1 MEEPPDEYVRLHD
14 FHTGNFIICTNGKN
28 LKDFQWLQQFQN
40 VNVEKTRNGLKYAIN
55 VADDCIPHLDDTK
68 TFSHDDMVGAEE
80 LKSRCKTIV
89 QYSTYMHIF
98 LGSNAGNFIISCLR
112 GRSRS
117 PCVILCFLILFRG
130 FNTERGIEY
139 LTKAFRD
146 QRPTM
151 ARSSSNDSK
160 NFPNL
165 RRYLNIFSYYN

>member
-1 MEEPPDEYVRLHD
+1 
-14 FHTGNFIICTNGKN
+14 
-28 LKDFQWLQQFQN
+28 
-40 VNVEKTRNGLKYAIN
+40 
-55 VADDCIPHLDDTK
+55 
-68 TFSHDDMVGAEE
+68 MVGAEE
-80 LKSRCKTIV
+80 LQSRCKTIV

-165 RRYLNIFSYYN
+165 RRYLNIFSYFSFGISFITFSIFSFNFSCVNPSNFCNLYFNILK